1 MLDENNVRE
10 GFLDHG
16 SFLVLLDNLPDY
28 LRSLMEFLYL
38 SGWRIGEDN

>member
-16 SFLVLLDNLPDY
+16 NFLVLLDNLPDY